1 LAAPGLGVERVFLL
15 AIDHPEQP
23 VAASKFGEGDTHL
36 KPWFRPCVLGVLIVL
51 LGISAGPELA
61 RAQQEGPTKP
71 GAPQQQEPPKPPTGQ
86 PQGQAEQP
94 KAPQVT
100 LAVETNLVNIDAVV
114 TDNDGNPITGLKKEN
129 FRVLDNNQPQ
139 QITNFAPTE
148 APITIVMLMEF
159 SDRFN
164 GYFAYKTR
172 NWSWDFLNHLSQKD
186 WVALKIFDL
195 KTDVLVDFTLDKHEV
210 QNAIAHLL
218 FPTFHEAVIYDAL
231 LETIDQL
238 KDVKGK
244 KSILLLTTGGDT
256 FSKHTLDQTYKRL
269 KETDVTIF
277 CVGMGEEIDLYNPRG
292 AGVSYIQAK
301 NILNQF
307 AEMTGGYTW
316 FPRFEGE
323 MPGIFSTIAAYLRS
337 QYTIGFSPSSGPDGK
352 FHHLKLEVVDEVGN
366 PLQVADRKGHKK
378 KVVVYARN
386 GYASPKPTSAD

>member
-1 LAAPGLGVERVFLL
+1 LAAPGLAGERVFLL
-15 AIDHPEQP
+15 AIDHPDRR
-23 VAASKFGEGDTHL
+23 VAASKLGEGNMQL
-36 KPWFRPCVLGVLIVL
+36 KKCIRAYALGALIVL

-61 RAQQEGPTKP
+61 RAQQEGPAKP
-71 GAPQQQEPPKPPTGQ
+71 GAPQQQEPAKPPTGQ
-86 PQGQAEQP
+86 KNGQAEQQ

-114 TDNDGNPITGLKKEN
+114 TDNEGNPITGLKKEN

-139 QITNFAPTE
+139 QVTNFAPTE

-172 NWSWDFLNHLSQKD
+172 NWSWGFLNHLNQKD

-195 KTDVLVDFTLDKHEV
+195 KTDVLVDFTQDKREV
-210 QNAIAHLL
+210 QDAIAHLL

-231 LETIDQL
+231 IETIDQL

-244 KSILLLTTGGDT
+244 KSVLLLTTGGDT

-277 CVGMGEEIDLYNPRG
+277 SVGMGEEIDLYNPRG
-292 AGVSYIQAK
+292 AGVGYLQAK

-307 AEMTGGYTW
+307 AEMTGGYCW

-352 FHHLKLEVVDEVGN
+352 FHHLKVEIVDEAGN

-386 GYASPKPTSAD
+386 GYASPKPNSAD